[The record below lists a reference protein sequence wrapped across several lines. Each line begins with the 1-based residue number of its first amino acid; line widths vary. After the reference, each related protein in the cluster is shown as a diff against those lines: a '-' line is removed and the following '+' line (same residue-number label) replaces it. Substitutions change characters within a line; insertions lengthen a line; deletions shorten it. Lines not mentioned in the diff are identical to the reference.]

1 MEAKTIIKKEL
12 LDYMQSIQFV
22 VLLGVVIV
30 LFLVNGFV
38 SGKKYSQQISAYNQR
53 VSGVYKSPSTTR
65 TSLFRMPSPLLFM
78 AEGGD
83 KYRPSGYTLKPKGVL
98 DTMPSGPRNFKMPV
112 IPELDWSFIIKI
124 IFSLY
129 VILLGYT
136 AISGEKEQGTLR
148 LVLSNSIGR
157 VNLLMAKYTSI
168 LLTVMVPLVT
178 GIVLSLIIIGIFIP
192 EILTLS
198 NLLRILMML
207 VLSLVYLSVFAFLSL
222 LVSSLIHRSSLVLM
236 ILLAVWVLFAVIIP
250 NTSGILSR
258 RFSKVPSEYQTAR
271 QIGPMINEQVWARVN
286 EVRERVKKGE
296 IKTADEAKKETA
308 RAFNEGQDDL
318 IKHYK
323 SYDDAMKQRAAMAQN
338 MSRLSPTALFQYAS
352 ENIAQTGTKREKHFL
367 KDARSY
373 ANIYDRYILEKVGKV
388 VATAS
393 WSFSTTFIVNG
404 KKVPINSPRP
414 EEYRGDKS
422 DFPHF
427 VENQPSLA
435 LSLRDALFDIAA
447 LMLWNIVL
455 AVLAFS
461 TFIFADVR

>member
-22 VLLGVVIV
+22 VLLAVVVV
-30 LFLVNGFV
+30 LFLANGFV

-53 VSGVYKSPSTTR
+53 VSKVYPSTVR
-65 TSLFRMPSPLLFM
+65 TILYREPSPLLFM

-83 KYRPSGYTLKPKGVL
+83 KYCPNGYELKPKGVL
-98 DTMPSGPRNFKMPV
+98 DAMPSGPRNFKMPV
-112 IPELDWSFIIKI
+112 IPELDWSFIIKT

-168 LLTVMVPLVT
+168 LLTVIVPLVI
-178 GIVLSLIIIGIFIP
+178 GIVLSLVIIGIFVP
-192 EILTLS
+192 KILTLG
-198 NLLRILMML
+198 NLLRTLMMI
-207 VLSLVYLSVFAFLSL
+207 VLSLVYLSVFTFLSL
-222 LVSSLIHRSSLVLM
+222 LVSSLIHRSSLVLLM
-236 ILLAVWVLFAVIIP
+236 LLAVWVLFAVIIP

-271 QIGPMINEQVWARVN
+271 QIGPMINQQVWAKINEVKERVN
-286 EVRERVKKGE
+286 RGE
-296 IKTADEAKKETA
+296 IKTAEEAKKETD
-308 RAFNEGQDDL
+308 RAFNEGQEDL

-352 ENIAQTGTKREKHFL
+352 ESIAQTGTKREEHFL
-367 KDARSY
+367 KNARNY
-373 ANIYDRYILEKVGKV
+373 ATIYDRYILEKVGKV
-388 VATAS
+388 VGTAS

-435 LSLRDALFDIAA
+435 LSLRDALFDIAV

-461 TFIFADVR
+461 AFIFADVR

>member
-1 MEAKTIIKKEL
+1 
-12 LDYMQSIQFV
+12 
-22 VLLGVVIV
+22 
-30 LFLVNGFV
+30 
-38 SGKKYSQQISAYNQR
+38 
-53 VSGVYKSPSTTR
+53 
-65 TSLFRMPSPLLFM
+65 
-78 AEGGD
+78 
-83 KYRPSGYTLKPKGVL
+83 
-98 DTMPSGPRNFKMPV
+98 
-112 IPELDWSFIIKI
+112 
-124 IFSLY
+124 
-129 VILLGYT
+129 LGYT

-178 GIVLSLIIIGIFIP
+178 GIVLSLIIIGIFVP
-192 EILTLS
+192 EILTWS

-207 VLSLVYLSVFAFLSL
+207 VLSLVYLSVFTLLSL

-271 QIGPMINEQVWARVN
+271 QIGPMIQEQVWARIK
-286 EVRERVKKGE
+286 EVRERVEKGE
-296 IKTADEAKKETA
+296 IKTADEAKKETD

-323 SYDDAMKQRAAMAQN
+323 SYDDAMKQRAVMALN

-352 ENIAQTGTKREKHFL
+352 ENIAQTGTKREEHFL
-367 KDARSY
+367 KDARIY
-373 ANIYDRYILEKVGKV
+373 ATIYDRYILEKVGKV
-388 VATAS
+388 VGTAN
-393 WSFSTTFIVNG
+393 WSFGTTFMING
-404 KKVPINSPRP
+404 KRVPIDSPSP
-414 EEYRGDKS
+414 EEYQGDKS

-435 LSLRDALFDIAA
+435 LSLKDALFDIAV

-461 TFIFADVR
+461 AFIFADVR